1 MSEKLTLSVGDGTTK
16 KLRTLA
22 GGERKIGVW
31 LTITA
36 AWLFDQK
43 DTIGGRDLSDFTLW
57 DSATVAEIQT
67 HAAAT
72 RAEIERTQAQIAQNA
87 AELARVSAEVAQVRA
102 FLASQAQENGGK
114 DDAQQNA
121 KRKTKRDA

>member
-1 MSEKLTLSVGDGTTK
+1 MGEKLTISLADGRVK
-16 KLRTLA
+16 KLRALS
-22 GGERKIGVW
+22 GGERKIGIYLSSV
-31 LTITA
+31 TD
-36 AWLFDQK
+36 WLFDQK

-102 FLASQAQENGGK
+102 FLASQAQENSGK

-121 KRKTKRDA
+121 KRKSKRDA